1 VLEKSLV
8 ASDCESALT
17 LLLNVVHEYHPQGS
31 IEDLT
36 WKEKRRRKDQDHV
49 VSLKDFRDK
58 HKNEIPDS
66 ANLKKPS

>member
-1 VLEKSLV
+1 
-8 ASDCESALT
+8 
-17 LLLNVVHEYHPQGS
+17 VHEYHPQGS